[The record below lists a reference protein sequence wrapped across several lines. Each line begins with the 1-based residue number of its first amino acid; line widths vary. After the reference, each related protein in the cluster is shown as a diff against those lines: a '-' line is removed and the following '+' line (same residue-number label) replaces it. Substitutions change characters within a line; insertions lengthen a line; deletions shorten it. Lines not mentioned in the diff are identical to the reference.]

1 MTRQTLPAPSR
12 REPLPWLAWVLA
24 GFVAWFVGLCL
35 LYGVHAML
43 CDLGR
48 GPTQVILG
56 LAALWFLLL
65 AGLGW
70 QLARHPWRGR
80 SPDFARQVV
89 GLSLSAASLA
99 TLVTL
104 GAPLMLTPCAGL

>member
-1 MTRQTLPAPSR
+1 MTRESTPVSTR
-12 REPLPWLAWVLA
+12 RQQRPWLPWVLA
-24 GFVAWFVGLCL
+24 GFTAWFIGLCL

-48 GPTQVILG
+48 GPTQVILT

-80 SPDFARQVV
+80 APDFASQVV
-89 GLSLSAASLA
+89 GLSLTAASLA
-99 TLVTL
+99 TLLTL
-104 GAPLMLTPCAGL
+104 GAPLLLTPCVGL